1 LKKHLLIVTLALICL
16 FSSCTL
22 AFAADKC
29 PTCRGTGEIT
39 ERRACPT
46 CQGSS
51 APDIVLKRTIAG
63 ASSSNPLTAA
73 TVTGIFHNNEIFEV
87 KRTVTAQVKTTTQT
101 FTNTSTAN
109 FPPQSDVTLT
119 LTVAGVKYEQYWSYL
134 IRLTD
139 VNSIECDDCNG
150 NGYVTVKTT
159 CPDCGGTGLASGF
172 AVTNLEGVGG
182 AVIGVIA
189 VGVVV
194 VTGFFVVKKRRVT
207 EESLRRLTSFEF
219 QAWVVKKMGAN
230 SASQRGTYLGVDAFS
245 AEGYPVQIRQEDDVG
260 KRSIDSFA
268 VAVSRNKAKN
278 GSIVAFSFGNDAYE
292 GVMRARL
299 NYRLEIK
306 TVTIKELLANR
317 DNPF

>member
-1 LKKHLLIVTLALICL
+1 
-16 FSSCTL
+16 
-22 AFAADKC
+22 
-29 PTCRGTGEIT
+29 
-39 ERRACPT
+39 
-46 CQGSS
+46 
-51 APDIVLKRTIAG
+51 
-63 ASSSNPLTAA
+63 
-73 TVTGIFHNNEIFEV
+73 
-87 KRTVTAQVKTTTQT
+87 
-101 FTNTSTAN
+101 
-109 FPPQSDVTLT
+109 LT

>member
-1 LKKHLLIVTLALICL
+1 
-16 FSSCTL
+16 
-22 AFAADKC
+22 
-29 PTCRGTGEIT
+29 
-39 ERRACPT
+39 
-46 CQGSS
+46 
-51 APDIVLKRTIAG
+51 
-63 ASSSNPLTAA
+63 
-73 TVTGIFHNNEIFEV
+73 
-87 KRTVTAQVKTTTQT
+87 
-101 FTNTSTAN
+101 
-109 FPPQSDVTLT
+109 
-119 LTVAGVKYEQYWSYL
+119 
-134 IRLTD
+134 
-139 VNSIECDDCNG
+139 
-150 NGYVTVKTT
+150 
-159 CPDCGGTGLASGF
+159 
-172 AVTNLEGVGG
+172 
-182 AVIGVIA
+182 
-189 VGVVV
+189 
-194 VTGFFVVKKRRVT
+194 VT

>member
-1 LKKHLLIVTLALICL
+1 MKNYLTAALAVIFLL
-16 FSSCTL
+16 SSCTL

-39 ERRACPT
+39 ERQACPT

-51 APDIVLKRTIAG
+51 APDIVLKRTLAG
-63 ASSSNPLTAA
+63 ASTSNPLTSA
-73 TVTGIFHNNEIFEV
+73 TVTGIFRNNEIFGV
-87 KRTVTAQVKTTTQT
+87 RGTVTAQVKTTTET
-101 FTNTSTAN
+101 FSNTSTVN
-109 FPPQSDVTLT
+109 FPPQTDVTLT
-119 LTVAGVKYEQYWSYL
+119 LTVAGVKYEQYWSYS

-139 VNSIECDDCNG
+139 VNNINCYDCNG
-150 NGYVTVKTT
+150 NGYVTVKIT
-159 CPDCGGTGLASGF
+159 CADCDGTGVASGF

-182 AVIGVIA
+182 AVIGVVA
-189 VGVVV
+189 VGAVVA
-194 VTGFFVVKKRRVT
+194 TGFFVLKKRRVT

-219 QAWVVKKMGAN
+219 QAWVVKKMSAN
-230 SASQRGTYLGVDAFS
+230 PSSQRDTYLGIDAFS

-260 KRSIDSFA
+260 KRAIDSFA

-292 GVMRARL
+292 GVMKARL

-306 TVTIKELLANR
+306 TVTIKELLANGDR
-317 DNPF
+317 PL